1 MHITGRLAARM
12 LVRARAP
19 LRPQTFQASTG
30 RGWTMAT
37 ASYKTIENNPSYQEL
52 VRKRSSF
59 GWSLS
64 AAMLVIYFGFILLVG
79 YAPKTLGIPLGSGVM
94 TLGIPIGL
102 LVIISA
108 FVLTGLYVAR
118 ANSQYDTLV
127 RKIVEDAK

>member
-1 MHITGRLAARM
+1 
-12 LVRARAP
+12 
-19 LRPQTFQASTG
+19 
-30 RGWTMAT
+30 MAT
-37 ASYKTIENNPSYQEL
+37 ASYETIEKNPSYQEL

-79 YAPKTLGIPLGSGVM
+79 YAPKVLGIPLGTGVM
-94 TLGIPIGL
+94 TVGIPVGL

-108 FVLTGLYVAR
+108 FVLTGVYVAR
-118 ANSQYDTLV
+118 ANAEYDVLV